1 MFVDQVEGAL
11 RTEFQGR
18 KDEIRNRNLEELT
31 TVKNAMEEMMDGLWQ
46 QLQSHI
52 SQYRDATADKRRT
65 YNELLAKDKKG
76 VAELESNNHKLIRLQ
91 EEIADFKR
99 KVSEGGADVGPEMEA
114 MRKEKEAL
122 TAQLHEVR
130 RRVSVVYRNHEHAKL
145 RRLAV
150 ESHQILKEL
159 TELQEEQEHL
169 LKLHK
174 LAGKL
179 ATQQDIALT
188 LESPGQKFLSSEE
201 MELIQDLDDA
211 MWDPKL
217 QIPEEFRN
225 LEPIWRKLNK
235 ASLDQTAMKRENRS
249 LMAENSQLQA
259 AMKNYL
265 DRWVLT
271 VMLQLLG
278 RNAFYSSANQDVAIS
293 ELSFS

>member
-1 MFVDQVEGAL
+1 MFGDQVEGAL
-11 RTEFQGR
+11 RAEFQGR

-46 QLQSHI
+46 QLQTHI

-99 KVSEGGADVGPEMEA
+99 KFSEGGADVGPEMEA

-271 VMLQLLG
+271 VMFQLLI
-278 RNAFYSSANQDVAIS
+278 RNAFYSSANQGVAIS